1 MEIIGAMV
9 EKVSRMPN
17 ASRIAFCG
25 LENVVFIL
33 LSQTR
38 APLIFAVC
46 CMIFPLYHARG
57 MKRFMPLAR

>member
-1 MEIIGAMV
+1 
-9 EKVSRMPN
+9 MP
-17 ASRIAFCG
+17 ARIAFCG